1 MKRRRKELE
10 PNLVTKKIIE
20 WLGVGL
26 LSMTVLLPFVSRAAD
41 IEYEVKAALLYK
53 AIKFVQWP
61 ESAFTHP
68 SAPVNVCILGD
79 DPFGQAMDPISGLPL
94 HGRAIQVKRFAALD
108 EDVTD
113 CQVLFVAG
121 SESDRLTPIFAA
133 VRNKPILTIS
143 EIDQFAQ
150 LGGAMNFSAR
160 YNRIRFEVN
169 ADMVR
174 RAGLEMNAQFMRMV
188 TIVKSKTGG
197 NP

>member
-1 MKRRRKELE
+1 M
-10 PNLVTKKIIE
+10 P
-20 WLGVGL
+20 
-26 LSMTVLLPFVSRAAD
+26 SVSQAAD
-41 IEYEVKAALLYK
+41 VEYDVKAALLYK
-53 AIKFVQWP
+53 AIKFVHWP
-61 ESAFTHP
+61 DSAFAHP

-94 HGRAIQVKRFAALD
+94 HGRAIQVIRFAALD

-113 CQVLFVAG
+113 CQVLFIAG

-133 VRNKPILTIS
+133 VGNEPVLTIA

-188 TIVKSKTGG
+188 TIVKSKTGD
-197 NP
+197 NQ